1 MNQIYC
7 IKCRLHTDNI
17 DERQEEVT
25 SKGKSRLVMKATC
38 AICSKK
44 KNRFI
49 KTEKNKTVSQEEY
62 DQLLEKFNTLK
73 KTTNNF
79 DEKDLR

>member
-62 DQLLEKFNTLK
+62 DQLLEKFNTLQ
-73 KTTNNF
+73 KTTKQF
-79 DEKDLR
+79 DEKDLK

>member
-38 AICSKK
+38 AVCSKK

-49 KTEKNKTVSQEEY
+49 KTENNKTVSQEEY
-62 DQLLEKFNTLK
+62 DQLLEKFNTLQ
-73 KTTNNF
+73 KTTKQF
-79 DEKDLR
+79 DEKDLK

>member
-25 SKGKSRLVMKATC
+25 SKGKSRLVMKAIC

-44 KNRFI
+44 KNRFV
-49 KTEKNKTVSQEEY
+49 KTEKNNTVSQEEY
-62 DQLLEKFNTLK
+62 DQLLEKFNALQ
-73 KTTNNF
+73 KTTKQF
-79 DEKDLR
+79 DEKDLK